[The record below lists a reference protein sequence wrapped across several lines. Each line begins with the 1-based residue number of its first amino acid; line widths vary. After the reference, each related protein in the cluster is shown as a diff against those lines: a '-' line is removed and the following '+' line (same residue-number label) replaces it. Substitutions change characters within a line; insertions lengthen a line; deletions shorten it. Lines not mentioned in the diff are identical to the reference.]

1 MDSRQKKR
9 KSNRKRKILKI
20 TLLFSVVALLAVGAG
35 AWYVVNQVNTT
46 ASNSY
51 EQLERGNKSNLRVE
65 PVDVGKDNFSMLL
78 LGSDFREG
86 DDYERTDTMI
96 VATFNKSDR
105 SIKLTSIPRDT
116 YTEMV
121 GHQGGGVYDKIN
133 HAHAFGGISM
143 AVDSVENLLDI
154 PIDHYALIR
163 FDGFVDVI
171 DALGGVEVDVTYE
184 FDFKE
189 ASTNSD
195 YSFTEGPTQM
205 DGSKAL
211 AYARERKSVEGGGD
225 KGRGIRQQQIIE
237 AVIDESTSLSNV
249 ANFDDVL
256 QAVGN
261 NLRMDLTM
269 GNIVSLS
276 GYAGSINEIESL
288 QLQTEGFRQP
298 NAQGQSIWYER
309 VDPMN
314 LQEIQ
319 STLKEHLEIE
329 DTIQADSSSPTS

>member
-9 KSNRKRKILKI
+9 KVNRKRRVLKI
-20 TLLFSVVALLAVGAG
+20 TLLVSTVLLLALGAG
-35 AWYVVNQVNTT
+35 FWYIYSQVSNT

-51 EQLERGNKSNLRVE
+51 EQLERGDKSNLRVE

-78 LGSDFREG
+78 LGSDYREG
-86 DDYERTDTMI
+86 DDYERTDTLI

-105 SIKLTSIPRDT
+105 SIILTSIPRDT
-116 YTEMV
+116 YTEII
-121 GHQGGGVYDKIN
+121 GYHGGGIYDKIN
-133 HAHAFGGISM
+133 HAHAFGGMSM
-143 AVDSVENLLDI
+143 AVDTVENLLDI

-163 FDGFVDVI
+163 FDGFVEVI

-189 ASTNSD
+189 ASTNAD

-237 AVIDESTSLSNV
+237 SVINESTSISNIT
-249 ANFDDVL
+249 NFDDVL

-276 GYAGSINEIESL
+276 GYAGSINEIESM
-288 QLQTEGFRQP
+288 QLQTEGFRQA

-309 VDPMN
+309 IDSTS

-319 STLKEHLEIE
+319 TTLKDHLEI
-329 DTIQADSSSPTS
+329 DDSLQADSTTQ